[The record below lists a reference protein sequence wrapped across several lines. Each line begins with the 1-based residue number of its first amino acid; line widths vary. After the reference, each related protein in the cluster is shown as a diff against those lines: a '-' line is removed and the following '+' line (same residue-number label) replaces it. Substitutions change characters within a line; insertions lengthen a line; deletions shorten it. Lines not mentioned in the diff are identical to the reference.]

1 MDGGITMIDTNY
13 TKRNIIDEIMY
24 LEKRI
29 DNLSGDYSRTQQLR
43 DAKFS
48 LNQLIKM
55 QNEGETEV
63 MAEYTHIG
71 NNYDYVRDNND

>member
-1 MDGGITMIDTNY
+1 MIDTNY
-13 TKRNIIDEIMY
+13 TKRKIDDEIRY

-29 DNLSGDYSRTQQLR
+29 NNLIGDYSRTQQLG

-48 LNQLIKM
+48 LNQLIEMK
-55 QNEGETEV
+55 NEGETEV

-71 NNYDYVRDNND
+71 NNYDYVRE